1 MTVVAEALRDAGRQ
15 RRPALRAVASSLNGR
30 PMAMVARA
38 ARREYK
44 LAMAPRPTDP
54 DQINLPGVRRRGRP
68 RCSIA
73 TKSALVANDVE
84 VLIELFWDDPRT
96 VRYGID
102 EEHVGHADI
111 GAYRRTQAVATP
123 PRRLRN
129 TVITT
134 FGTDVATADTEFV
147 PDGSEAA
154 RTTVPDVDP
163 HRGGLACRERA
174 RVLARG
180 PTPLS
185 QDTAAVGRRRST
197 RRRIPIR
204 RRGRDRV
211 LRCPVPSAGGG

>member
-1 MTVVAEALRDAGRQ
+1 
-15 RRPALRAVASSLNGR
+15 
-30 PMAMVARA
+30 MAMVARA

-54 DQINLPGVRRRGRP
+54 DQINLPGVLAEVAETFDRYE
-68 RCSIA
+68 A
-73 TKSALVANDVE
+73 ALVANDVE

-147 PDGSEAA
+147 PDGSEVLGRQSQTWI
-154 RTTVPDVDP
+154 RTAE
-163 HRGGLACRERA
+163 GW
-174 RVLARG
+174 RVASAHVSWHG
-180 PTPLS
+180 
-185 QDTAAVGRRRST
+185 GRR
-197 RRRIPIR
+197 P
-204 RRGRDRV
+204 
-211 LRCPVPSAGGG
+211 